1 MKKVLLILIMLVTIP
16 AMAQDKFIAVNVKT
30 NISQEQ
36 TFHKVGQILAQHG
49 FFVNYSDISV
59 GGINTEARLYLIGGL
74 DSPTSKLWY
83 FGRLSIS
90 VDDGVVTI
98 YGMYEQNTAGTTQF
112 PVFKMISLKGD
123 RKSLQEYILKDM
135 EILADAIGGEVT
147 QIMVTTKSV
156 YTR

>member
-16 AMAQDKFIAVNVKT
+16 TMAQDKFIAVNVKT
-30 NISQEQ
+30 NISHEQ

-59 GGINTEARLYLIGGL
+59 GGINTEARLYYTGR
-74 DSPTSKLWY
+74 WY